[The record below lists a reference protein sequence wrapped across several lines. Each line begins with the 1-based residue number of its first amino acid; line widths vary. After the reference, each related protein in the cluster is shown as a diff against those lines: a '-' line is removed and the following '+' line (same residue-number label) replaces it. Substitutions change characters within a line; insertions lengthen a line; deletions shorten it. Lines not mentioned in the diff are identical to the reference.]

1 MSMEGPRAPRESE
14 LRGLYDF
21 LNRELRPGSNWS
33 IADEYPRALQDFN
46 RHNMRVILEGE
57 RVLSHAVLKPFV
69 IKTPIG
75 PIKLAGIGSVVTE
88 GGHRGLGLSTQV
100 LESCLQA
107 ATAAECE
114 IAILWTEL
122 YDFYRRLGFEL
133 AGSEVALQIDAELP
147 SPARDLKFIDSA
159 QIDAEALLRLYNQH
173 SVGTHR
179 TLEDVREYL
188 RIPNSRVSTA
198 WDKHGKLVAY
208 AIEGKGADLSSYIH
222 EWGGGVGAL
231 TALLSHMW
239 KTRRDGA
246 RGLTLIAPRH
256 SENLCRTLQA
266 AGARRHDGH
275 LGMIKIL
282 RHEAI
287 FAKLRRA
294 ARQHGIG
301 DLVLEKN
308 DTEYRIGRGSQVY
321 ATQSEQDMIRLLFG
335 PALPHEIHNFDPSTA
350 QALQSILPIPLWI
363 WGWDSV

>member
-21 LNRELRPGSNWS
+21 LNRELRPNSKWS

-75 PIKLAGIGSVVTE
+75 AFKLAGIGSVVTE
-88 GGHRGLGLSTQV
+88 GGHRGQGLSTQV
-100 LESCLQA
+100 LESCLH
-107 ATAAECE
+107 AAESADCE

-133 AGSEVALQIDAELP
+133 AGSEVALQIDGELK
-147 SPARDLKFIDSA
+147 SPARDLRFLDTA
-159 QIDAEALLRLYNQH
+159 QIDADALLRVYNQH

-179 TLEDVREYL
+179 GVDDVREYL
-188 RIPNSRVSTA
+188 RIPNSRVCTA

-208 AIEGKGADLSSYIH
+208 AIEGKGADLSGYIH

-231 TALLSHMW
+231 TALISHMW
-239 KTRRDGA
+239 KTRRSPEH
-246 RGLTLIAPRH
+246 GLTLIAPHH
-256 SENLCRTLQA
+256 SENLIRTLTSM
-266 AGARRHDGH
+266 GVRRHDGH

-282 RHEAI
+282 RHESI
-287 FAKLRRA
+287 FAKVRRA
-294 ARQHGIG
+294 ARQQGIG
-301 DLVLEKN
+301 DLVLERTKT
-308 DTEYRIGRGSQVY
+308 DFRIGRGQQIY
-321 ATQSEQDMIRLLFG
+321 ATQSEQDITRLLFG
-335 PALPHEIHNFDPSTA
+335 PALPHEIHSFDPSTA
-350 QALQSILPIPLWI
+350 QALKSILPIPLWI